1 MGVVTFS
8 YVYLNSLEVEFSL
21 SLPSRRNESK
31 FRARRSRTMLYRKR
45 EIRRGR
51 KRGEGWFRRF
61 SKKRRSVPSL
71 LPFSPFFLQRTR
83 VTRRSRLLIV
93 IRSMRKNCIGGYT
106 KWFAKGKDLLRVG
119 GEGREGERG
128 SSTHGYNGS
137 RQSVIYDHGQ
147 FPSERIHLYFR
158 PVCSFKL
165 ENRVNLE
172 RRGREG
178 GREGDGWTV
187 KRRHLNFHV

>member
-21 SLPSRRNESK
+21 SFSPISTEREQISC
-31 FRARRSRTMLYRKR
+31 SRTMLYRKR

-71 LPFSPFFLQRTR
+71 LPFFPFFLQRTR